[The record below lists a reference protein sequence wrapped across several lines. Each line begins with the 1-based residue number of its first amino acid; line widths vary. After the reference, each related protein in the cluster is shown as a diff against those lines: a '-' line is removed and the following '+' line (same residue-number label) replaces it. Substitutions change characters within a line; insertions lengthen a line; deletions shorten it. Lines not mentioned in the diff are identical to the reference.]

1 MKSLRQRRGNSFTF
15 FLVEF
20 EVMQGML
27 AVVFQSHMLTSKT
40 LERCGSWIYAASD
53 HIEIEM

>member
-1 MKSLRQRRGNSFTF
+1 MKSLQQRRGNLFAF

-20 EVMQGML
+20 EVTQGML

-40 LERCGSWIYAASD
+40 LDRYGSWIYAASD
-53 HIEIEM
+53 HI

>member
-1 MKSLRQRRGNSFTF
+1 VKKRNLFTV

-40 LERCGSWIYAASD
+40 LEHCGSWIFAASVQ
-53 HIEIEM
+53 I